1 MLRWADVI
9 NDKSLQ
15 DLPYKIELDAR
26 GRIVMT
32 PASNQHARYQG
43 KIAELLGPLARGGE
57 VLTECSVETL
67 DGVKVPDVA
76 WASNAFL
83 KKHHYETPFTQA
95 PEICVEVVSPSNSH
109 EEMDEK
115 ITLYLAKGARE
126 VWLCDEKGNVSFHE
140 SSGKVKKSKL
150 VVRFPT
156 KI

>member
-1 MLRWADVI
+1 MLQWADVL

-32 PASNQHARYQG
+32 PASNRHARYQA
-43 KIAELLGPLARGGE
+43 KIAEMLARLKRGGE

-67 DGVKVPDVA
+67 EGIKVADVA

-83 KKHHYETPFTQA
+83 KVHHYETPFTQA
-95 PEICVEVVSPSNSH
+95 PEICVEVTSPSNSR
-109 EEMDEK
+109 EEIKEK
-115 ITLYLAKGARE
+115 IMLYLAKGARE
-126 VWLCDEKGNVSFHE
+126 VWVCDEKGNVAFND
-140 SSGKVKKSKL
+140 SSGKLKSKL
-150 VVRFPT
+150 VTRFPA